1 MNLIESIR
9 TNSGVE
15 LNEEDRTILMLEEDF
30 NTFGVDETLDLYES
44 LFLLEKPKFKFLLE
58 DAEAEV
64 DRRMR
69 MMYGSNWKSKAE
81 SDPKLQRIAASFKE
95 KIDLASP
102 TTPSTKTIET
112 GMAAEKPASS
122 LKKGIETAS
131 ELPARS
137 PAVETTK
144 LPPVNQEAF
153 TKAAETFK
161 PTINLEDVPKE
172 SQAKF
177 VEAVKSGNLERMSA
191 VAKDI
196 VPKDAVGA
204 AAGVTAGK
212 AAIGAKTAVKAAAE
226 PTSFLGKI
234 WAGVKNFFAGG
245 WKGITDAFKTGNYGA
260 LLNIPL
266 VQVGLAVGG
275 TALAFKIIKAIRN
288 KAGKRK

>member
-137 PAVETTK
+137 PAVEMTK

-177 VEAVKSGNLERMSA
+177 VEAVKSGNLESMSA

-196 VPKDAVGA
+196 VPKDAAQAAQGATKVAASAGA
-204 AAGVTAGK
+204 AK
-212 AAIGAKTAVKAAAE
+212 AVAQ

-234 WAGVKNFFAGG
+234 WAGVKSFFAGG

-260 LLNIPL
+260 LLHIPL

-288 KAGKRK
+288 RAGKRK